1 MTEHQNKPASERKL
15 RICHLFS
22 SQEIGG
28 LEKHVQEQC
37 RWQLANT
44 DAEIFVIAHPR
55 YRHMFDEG
63 VQFLAVNT
71 DRGRR
76 NPILSLKLI
85 YLMRHHGFDLV
96 HAHGGKPAQIMQGIQ
111 RFIPAEVVIT
121 RHNTGYPKD
130 GVSRHFRQRIAV
142 SKRAVK
148 DSKLEWTIIPNGT
161 ETPVIGESYRG
172 LLDES
177 RPAVLSVARLVPAKG
192 IDMLV
197 SAWARAEVGDA
208 VLYLLGDGPLQEK
221 IEAQVSAL
229 GVQDSVRFAGFQRAT
244 ADWYP
249 VADLMVI
256 ASRHEGGPYTVAE
269 ALLADCPVLSTDVGY
284 VSENIPAQYVVPIED
299 EQALAVL
306 ITAALG
312 DLDKLRDSY
321 APYFARAR
329 ARLTL
334 DAMAKD
340 TWGVY
345 QKALSS

>member
-1 MTEHQNKPASERKL
+1 MSEHKSPETPPRRH

-44 DAEIFVIAHPR
+44 DAEVFVIAHPR

-76 NPILSLKLI
+76 NPILSAILV
-85 YLMRHHGFDLV
+85 YLMRRHAFDLV
-96 HAHGGKPAQIMQGIQ
+96 HAHGGKPAQIMQRIQ
-111 RFIPAEVVIT
+111 GLIPAEVIIT
-121 RHNTGYPKD
+121 RHNTGNPKD
-130 GVSRHFRQRIAV
+130 KVSKHFRNRIAV

-148 DSKLEWTIIPNGT
+148 NSQLQWEIIPNGT
-161 ETPVIGESYRG
+161 EIPETGDSYRG
-172 LLDES
+172 LLDEN
-177 RPAVLSVARLVPAKG
+177 RPAVLSVARMVPAKG
-192 IDMLV
+192 IDILIN
-197 SAWARAEVGDA
+197 AWARAEVGDA
-208 VLYLLGDGPLQEK
+208 VLYLLGDGPLHDK
-221 IEAQVSAL
+221 VEAQVQSL
-229 GVQDSVRFAGFQRAT
+229 GVEDSVRFVGFQRAV
-244 ADWYP
+244 ADWFP
-249 VADLMVI
+249 VADMMVI

-269 ALLADCPVLSTDVGY
+269 ALLADCPVLSTNVGY

-299 EQALAVL
+299 EKALAVL

-312 DLDKLRDSY
+312 DPGKLRDSY

-334 DAMAKD
+334 DAMARD
-340 TWGVY
+340 TWRVY
-345 QKALSS
+345 LKALEG